1 MMRDGK
7 EEAREKEGGDGSPTS
22 IVRLTGRDKELMW
35 HVATARYR
43 RLQQLKKIVFVRSL
57 NGKEGRRSERQRG
70 GGRDRP
76 SVQVVNLSLA
86 AVPGCNASTRET
98 NEQEPSWSA
107 ELPCLVGQVAATF
120 NFDSPRERETNA
132 SV

>member
-22 IVRLTGRDKELMW
+22 IVRLTGRDEELMW

-57 NGKEGRRSERQRG
+57 NGKEGEEERAAKRWRTRQTVRSGCQPESCRCPRLQR
-70 GGRDRP
+70 
-76 SVQVVNLSLA
+76 LH
-86 AVPGCNASTRET
+86 PGDKRART
-98 NEQEPSWSA
+98 
-107 ELPCLVGQVAATF
+107 LLV
-120 NFDSPRERETNA
+120 R
-132 SV
+132 